1 MNATASA
8 ATASAATDTNAPVNS
23 FAQCHEGIMRR
34 LRALNEL
41 SGLLAP
47 ANRARQIAEQSL
59 AFFRE
64 AIFEHHLEEERDLF
78 PAVLASATAGPEREH
93 VAALVERLT
102 TQHRILEGRWR
113 SLEKDLGQVAVGK
126 DCRMEPAD
134 LNRLVVE
141 YAAHAALE
149 EVEFLP
155 LAQTILG
162 RNPNHMAALGLAL
175 HLRHTPAPVPYI

>member
-1 MNATASA
+1 MNATTVPLADASA
-8 ATASAATDTNAPVNS
+8 HPAAPVNS

-34 LRALNEL
+34 LRSLNEL

-47 ANRARQIAEQSL
+47 ASRARQIAEQSL

-78 PAVLASATAGPEREH
+78 PAVLASATAGPERER
-93 VAALVERLT
+93 VAEMVERLT
-102 TQHRILEGRWR
+102 TQHRILEGLWR
-113 SLEKDLGQVAVGK
+113 SLEKDLGHVAAGK
-126 DCRMEPAD
+126 DSRLEPAD

-149 EVEFLP
+149 EAEFLP

-162 RNPNHMAALGLAL
+162 RNRNHMAALGLAL